1 MNRLETISNE
11 LKTMMAK
18 YNTQSVLG
26 HLSFL
31 MTCITNGTA
40 QDELCRM
47 VSPMRQLYYLAALL
61 MTGEADGTGEIEPEP
76 DDWQKIVDKL
86 VEIEG
91 EYYNMFLP
99 DTPEEVTDEWKK
111 KVAVAMPTF
120 LSYFNLGP
128 LNFEEQ
134 VIEQIEGTY
143 TSMNDVIEKE
153 TNLKVEDLLLFY
165 DNLEAW
171 CQYNFQ
177 SLGGIS
183 KDCPLRA
190 NWKDYTNLEIGVID
204 EAPEEIRKM
213 GEERAPMLTLVKDPG
228 IKNRFRIDDL
238 ATNGL
243 SQDKVQKMVDL
254 LSLKREQSDFL
265 YYTELNPLA
274 IRPIADLGNGMYQ
287 VFEEK
292 RVLHAIIYLLD
303 EICKKTS
310 SSKARLTHNKG
321 HYLEDKLIELFR
333 KFFGS
338 KAEIIS
344 NYMINGCEQDIMVIW
359 NDYLFVIEA
368 KAYTNREPFRNSEKA
383 FVRIKDD
390 FNKCIGYAHTQCK
403 RVEDMMKIG
412 KPFDITDK
420 GGKVLRTI
428 NPSDFDGNDFYIIV
442 NQESFGQVECDLS
455 MFLDVKDDY
464 NYPWAVRYDD
474 LEIFLLTLLA
484 KKKKPQFLVD
494 FLTFREYLHGHI
506 ICSDEGEICGGFL
519 TGSITQEMAESEAVI
534 TTQPDLAS
542 VFDKQYQ
549 KGMGFKNEKYWK
561 EKHDGKT
568 LFWG

>member
-228 IKNRFRIDDL
+228 IKYRFRIDDL

>member
-333 KFFGS
+333 KFLVRRLKLS
-338 KAEIIS
+338 AII
-344 NYMINGCEQDIMVIW
+344 
-359 NDYLFVIEA
+359 
-368 KAYTNREPFRNSEKA
+368 
-383 FVRIKDD
+383 
-390 FNKCIGYAHTQCK
+390 
-403 RVEDMMKIG
+403 
-412 KPFDITDK
+412 
-420 GGKVLRTI
+420 
-428 NPSDFDGNDFYIIV
+428 
-442 NQESFGQVECDLS
+442 
-455 MFLDVKDDY
+455 
-464 NYPWAVRYDD
+464 
-474 LEIFLLTLLA
+474 
-484 KKKKPQFLVD
+484 
-494 FLTFREYLHGHI
+494 
-506 ICSDEGEICGGFL
+506 
-519 TGSITQEMAESEAVI
+519 
-534 TTQPDLAS
+534 
-542 VFDKQYQ
+542 
-549 KGMGFKNEKYWK
+549 
-561 EKHDGKT
+561 
-568 LFWG
+568 